1 MPLTDI
7 QTDAERAARE
17 FLGVPD
23 PGEVRIT
30 KTSETWT
37 WDERVVFDKT
47 SPRTIPAPGPTW
59 PFFGALWG
67 ECKRRGLQVEVT
79 GDNVCITKL
88 RWPIC
93 HDGDPR
99 HALIRCVCQWLD
111 TQGGSDD

>member
-1 MPLTDI
+1 MTTPQRYRRRPVEDI

-17 FLGVPD
+17 FLGGKWAIAAR
-23 PGEVRIT
+23 PGVV
-30 KTSETWT
+30 SPPWET
-37 WDERVVFDKT
+37 
-47 SPRTIPAPGPTW
+47 PGPT
-59 PFFGALWG
+59 PEFFFALWD
-67 ECKRRGLQVEVT
+67 ECKRRGWQVEVT